1 MSDVN
6 SRLELHQTISQDH
19 IQVTLTRDIDPRLTC
34 FSDLDKFIVV
44 SKS

>member
-6 SRLELHQTISQDH
+6 SRLELHQTISRDY

-34 FSDLDKFIVV
+34 FSDLDKFMVV